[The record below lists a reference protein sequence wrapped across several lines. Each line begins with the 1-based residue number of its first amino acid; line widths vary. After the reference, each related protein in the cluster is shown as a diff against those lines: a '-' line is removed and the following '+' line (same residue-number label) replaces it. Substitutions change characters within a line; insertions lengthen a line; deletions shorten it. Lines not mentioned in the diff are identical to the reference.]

1 MTVPRTTSR
10 PGEAGQVLSISSGAS
25 LAVSV
30 TAVLGAIHH
39 ASGPLAARRLP
50 RKPAAAD
57 MRNAVAV
64 AVAISEL
71 VREAELAPLAGAVEV
86 PEYLAEFSRRA
97 GTSLD
102 ETEAAVSL
110 LFAAE
115 VLARVESSSTARVR
129 FVEGMLAEEPTLAQL
144 AWEEIRTRLAAVG
157 ASLPP
162 ALAVTRE
169 LARATRVVEPEKG
182 STWVHLTLARLADRT
197 LFQRTALSTAVS
209 ALEAAG
215 VIERG
220 QRRGQEGQYRLLP
233 SAFGADWPRPAAE
246 GGSRDDAARPLP
258 PPVGPGAPLIPAL
271 PLAATSSPGVAT
283 GRAVPIRVGGVPLE
297 VPAGVPVRIEID
309 GEGRQYVHVGPHV
322 VIGPL

>member
-1 MTVPRTTSR
+1 MNAPRGSSR
-10 PGEAGQVLSISSGAS
+10 PGEAGQVLSISSGAN

-39 ASGPLAARRLP
+39 ASGPLATRRLP
-50 RKPAAAD
+50 RKPTAAD

-71 VREAELAPLAGAVEV
+71 VRGSKVAPHAGAVEV
-86 PEYLAEFSRRA
+86 PEDLAEFSRRA

-102 ETEAAVSL
+102 EAEAAVSL

-157 ASLPP
+157 ASPAP
-162 ALAVTRE
+162 ALAVARE
-169 LARATRVVEPEKG
+169 LARATRVAEPESG
-182 STWVHLTLARLADRT
+182 STWVHLTLARLAERT

-209 ALEAAG
+209 ALEDAG

-233 SAFGADWPRPAAE
+233 SAFGTEWPGPAVDPSTQPTPGTLPAALS
-246 GGSRDDAARPLP
+246 G
-258 PPVGPGAPLIPAL
+258 
-271 PLAATSSPGVAT
+271 SPGPLSAHRTAT
-283 GRAVPIRVGGVPLE
+283 PSLGVSAGAAIPIQVGGVPLE
-297 VPAGVPVRIEID
+297 IPPGVVVRIEID
-309 GEGRQYVHVGPHV
+309 REGRQFVHVGPHV